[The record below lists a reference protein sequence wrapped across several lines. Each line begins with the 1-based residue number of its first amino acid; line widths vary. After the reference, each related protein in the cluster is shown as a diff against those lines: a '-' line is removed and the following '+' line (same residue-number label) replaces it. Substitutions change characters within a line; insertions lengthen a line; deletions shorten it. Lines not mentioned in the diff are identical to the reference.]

1 MERMNS
7 ITIYMIFIRPRGSH
21 IWTLW
26 MNKNR
31 NPWRSSQPEKANEE
45 AVTIANT
52 TDYCARVVPIRLPKL
67 PDSTEAT
74 NYSVLADG
82 DTLYTAYDDDR
93 N

>member
-1 MERMNS
+1 MNS
-7 ITIYMIFIRPRGSH
+7 RTIYLIFIRPRGSH
-21 IWTLW
+21 IWTQW

-31 NPWRSSQPEKANEE
+31 NPWRSSEAEKANKE

-67 PDSTEAT
+67 PDSTGTT

-82 DTLYTAYDDDR
+82 DTLYTTFV
-93 N
+93 